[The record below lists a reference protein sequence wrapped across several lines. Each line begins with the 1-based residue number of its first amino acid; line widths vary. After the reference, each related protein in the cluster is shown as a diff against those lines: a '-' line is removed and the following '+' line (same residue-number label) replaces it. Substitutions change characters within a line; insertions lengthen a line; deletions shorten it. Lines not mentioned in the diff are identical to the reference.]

1 MQTMCLDDNVMQ
13 GYNGSQLW
21 DTAFA
26 VQAII
31 STNIAEEYGQ
41 TLRKAH
47 EYIKDSQVLSG
58 KNLFYCILK
67 IVLIIFRK
75 GIIVI
80 TRKEHFIIKQL
91 EGHSMF

>member
-1 MQTMCLDDNVMQ
+1 M
-13 GYNGSQLW
+13 
-21 DTAFA
+21 
-26 VQAII
+26 

-58 KNLFYCILK
+58 RNLFYCILK

-80 TRKEHFIIKQL
+80 MRKEYFSHFGPSFPDL
-91 EGHSMF
+91 FCLSWYANSAASVGFRVS